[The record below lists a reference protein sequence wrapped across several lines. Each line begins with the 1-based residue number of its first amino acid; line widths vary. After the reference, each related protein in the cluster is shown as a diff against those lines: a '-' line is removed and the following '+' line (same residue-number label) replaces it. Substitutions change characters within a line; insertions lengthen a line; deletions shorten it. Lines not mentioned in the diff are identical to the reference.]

1 MKARRRNIED
11 NINHPRG
18 VPRKMF
24 LNIFS
29 INKSKDEEKKAYM
42 VDGGVQKAAV
52 SKVANFEQSDLKKLR
67 KISESIEK

>member
-1 MKARRRNIED
+1 
-11 NINHPRG
+11 
-18 VPRKMF
+18 MF

-29 INKSKDEEKKAYM
+29 NNKSKDEEKKAYM
-42 VDGGVQKAAV
+42 VDGGVQRATA